1 MFRGLTAN
9 TLDAKGRLA
18 VPSRYRALLQID
30 GSSSLIITIDTEEP
44 CLLMYP
50 YAEWELIEQKL
61 EALPSFNSATRR
73 IQRLLIGHA
82 TEVDMDKQ
90 GRVLVPGVL
99 REYAGLEKNIMLVG
113 QGNKFEIWGE
123 SQWQTGR
130 DAWLAQKHD
139 GEGGIPPELHD
150 LSL

>member
-61 EALPSFNSATRR
+61 EALPSFNGATRR